1 MGNTNGFLRENL
13 GDKKVQDS
21 LCRQEW
27 SFFFKAMELLQEE
40 IYSRFTPGIY
50 APKRGFMMILVSQKF
65 LL

>member
-1 MGNTNGFLRENL
+1 MCFLRENL

-27 SFFFKAMELLQEE
+27 SFFFKAMELFQE
-40 IYSRFTPGIY
+40 IYSSFTPGIY